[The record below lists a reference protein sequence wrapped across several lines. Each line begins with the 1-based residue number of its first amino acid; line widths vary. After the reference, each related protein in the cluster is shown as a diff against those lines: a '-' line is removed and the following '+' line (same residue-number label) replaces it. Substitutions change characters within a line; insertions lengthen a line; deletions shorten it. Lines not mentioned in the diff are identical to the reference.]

1 MKNYQEL
8 FASFELPSHSPEL
21 LGRVMEKIEQK
32 EHMALKRKLIF
43 HSVFSVLSM
52 AGLVL
57 SWQWLQNNLAST
69 GFWHFFSLLFSDS
82 QVILAYWQNFALA
95 LIETLPVTA
104 LLLLSA
110 VTLICLTF
118 LKRLIKDLKL
128 FFIIKNHYYGIK

>member
-1 MKNYQEL
+1 MKNYKEL
-8 FASFELPSHSPEL
+8 FASLESPHPAPDFL
-21 LGRVMEKIEQK
+21 SRVMKKIEQK
-32 EHMALKRKLIF
+32 ERLALKRKLIF

-69 GFWHFFSLLFSDS
+69 GFWHFFSLLFSDG
-82 QVILAYWQNFALA
+82 QVMLAYWQSFVLA

-110 VTLICLTF
+110 AALVCLTF
-118 LKRLIKDLKL
+118 FKHLIKDLKL
-128 FFIIKNHYYGIK
+128 FLIINKHYYGVK